1 MRTCAIYHFFGSTL
15 IALYFLPSFLMFC
28 VYGLSWNHFWTCSKV
43 VRPSVHQ
50 PHQNN
55 NTPNSALRKF
65 KAFAKK
71 GGVAQ
76 QQHTTPHAQAPHHR
90 LCKCHCCTS
99 LPTSTYCHI
108 NDNDADDDDDDDCI
122 CSLWIG
128 VGWMNVVAYDG
139 GTVTAGGGGST
150 TGLNSFIL
158 LFCFRYSQGKWP
170 D

>member
-1 MRTCAIYHFFGSTL
+1 MRTCAIYHFFGHSHRL
-15 IALYFLPSFLMFC
+15 ILPSFLPY
-28 VYGLSWNHFWTCSKV
+28 VLRLWAKWNLWQSG
-43 VRPSVHQ
+43 PSVHQ

-55 NTPNSALRKF
+55 NTPNSALRKL

-99 LPTSTYCHI
+99 LPTSTYCYI
-108 NDNDADDDDDDDCI
+108 NDNDADADDDDDDDCI

-150 TGLNSFIL
+150 TGLNSFVL